1 MNAPVKAE
9 PVITTLL
16 STKHFD
22 VIDKDGYKIIKEP
35 QAVNGVIVFA
45 CLPDS
50 RIVLIDLNRR
60 AVGKVMREFPRGK
73 IDEGETPEE
82 AASREFSEETGM
94 LATNVRLIGHVHSN
108 TSLIASSV
116 AVCLV
121 QTDGIVQGKS
131 DGEADR
137 TLITT
142 YWELLRM
149 MVDGSITDGHTLSAM
164 MLVMAEETLR
174 HQTPPV

>member
-1 MNAPVKAE
+1 
-9 PVITTLL
+9 
-16 STKHFD
+16 
-22 VIDKDGYKIIKEP
+22 
-35 QAVNGVIVFA
+35 
-45 CLPDS
+45 
-50 RIVLIDLNRR
+50 
-60 AVGKVMREFPRGK
+60 
-73 IDEGETPEE
+73 
-82 AASREFSEETGM
+82 
-94 LATNVRLIGHVHSN
+94 
-108 TSLIASSV
+108 V